1 MGIRPSQL
9 MYDDI
14 LDPTLHCFDAC
25 TTICRL
31 SALAIDQSVGMVV
44 GKAKSRGPGSYL
56 AVPYMIAHSP
66 NQLMLY
72 FG

>member
-1 MGIRPSQL
+1 
-9 MYDDI
+9 MYDDT
-14 LDPTLHCFDAC
+14 LDPLPHCFDGC

-72 FG
+72 FALAES